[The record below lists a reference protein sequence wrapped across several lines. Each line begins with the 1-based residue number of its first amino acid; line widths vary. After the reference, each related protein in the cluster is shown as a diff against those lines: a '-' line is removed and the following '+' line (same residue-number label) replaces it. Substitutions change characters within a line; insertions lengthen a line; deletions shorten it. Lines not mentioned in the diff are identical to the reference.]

1 MAEDPIE
8 LERRLRKRHNVVRFV
23 TLAPT
28 YLVLRAQGLNPI
40 EPDPADLT
48 ISKRC
53 WERAVQD
60 WRNLLLELC
69 TRHGIAKSPDVDDAD
84 TGKDG
89 Y

>member
-23 TLAPT
+23 TRAPT

-48 ISKRC
+48 VSKRR

-60 WRNLLLELC
+60 WRILIDELC
-69 TRHGIAKSPDVDDAD
+69 IRHGIAEPLDVDAAD
-84 TGKDG
+84 TGKDV
-89 Y
+89 